1 MEKKREKEVVCDWE
15 FKVPLTISVVTH
27 YDLGYAEA
35 LKVLGT
41 LSRDD
46 VYKAFQKALFE
57 GKDRHKCPHW
67 VYHEDT
73 APEEGVYLRE
83 LTYDEK
89 YRGRQTEEIPIPL
102 WIDDEK

>member
-1 MEKKREKEVVCDWE
+1 MEKKQEKEVVCNWE

-41 LSRDD
+41 LSKDD
-46 VYKAFQKALFE
+46 VYKAFKKALFY
-57 GKDRHKCPHW
+57 GKDRHLCARW
-67 VYHEDT
+67 VYDEDT
-73 APEEGVYLRE
+73 QPEEGVYLRA

-89 YRGRQTEEIPIPL
+89 YKGVQTEEIPIPL